1 VAPLTQQL
9 RNRKDHWLP
18 QCYLRGF
25 IAPSR
30 ASREKPLHCFFKET
44 QEWDEVS
51 TAEIGYDKGFYDYA
65 VRVDASAVTSP
76 DSAFARLEREFPL
89 QRDAMAANS
98 FANWQE
104 HKQFL
109 CEFMEMLPARS
120 PLGMQH
126 FEFEARRL
134 RGATVLAVGDD
145 RRTIT
150 VDSLEMRPLP
160 EHAVRNFTVST
171 MLQKVTTGQ
180 GWATKLDWCLRYA
193 DVEREG
199 FCTTDQAIIVE
210 GSLQS
215 PDTQGRV
222 SEGILC
228 HPDTLIFFPLCWQA
242 CLFGSPC
249 RFDKAYDRALPAD
262 IATLR
267 SKQKQYATRFV
278 ASPVIF

>member
-1 VAPLTQQL
+1 VARPIQQL

-89 QRDAMAANS
+89 QRDSMAVND

-109 CEFMEMLPARS
+109 YEFMEMLPARS
-120 PLGMQH
+120 PLGRQH
-126 FEFEARRL
+126 FEFEARSL

-145 RRTIT
+145 HTIT

-160 EHAVRNFTVST
+160 EHAIRNVTISK
-171 MLQKVTTGQ
+171 MLQQVKSGQ
-180 GWATKLDWCLRYA
+180 GWATKLDWCLRYT
-193 DVEREG
+193 DTESEG
-199 FCTTDQAIIVE
+199 FCTTDQAIFVE
-210 GSLQS
+210 GPLQS
-215 PDTQGRV
+215 RDPQGRV
-222 SEGILC
+222 SEDMLR
-228 HPDTLIFFPLCWQA
+228 HPDTLVFFPLCWRA
-242 CLFGSPC
+242 VLFGSP
-249 RFDKAYDRALPAD
+249 RPFDKAYDRTHPQD
-262 IATLR
+262 VTTLR
-267 SKQKQYATRFV
+267 TKQKQHATRFV
-278 ASPVIF
+278 TSPVIF